1 MDSQNKTLVIEV
13 ANQYV
18 HGLIF
23 ERIPE
28 GSFFFRA
35 HHKMPTSASTGD
47 MVRAMKQYYESEYNS
62 VEVVDDRQSR
72 ISQITDSLSSY
83 GTSVSIRI
91 DSKETIVAVSTY
103 GRNRQTKSLP
113 YGWGAG
119 VGDVISIGGVEKF
132 NTWFDITGAGN
143 KTHQFDVI
151 GRRIQYPMLSAGK
164 GSESALSAV
173 LFAILSAVSSE
184 VQVQVTNTGLQEVQH
199 SVNRVVLSGEI
210 FSQEGN
216 LEEYIFSII
225 DGLELDGVWQILL
238 DSNNVL
244 SSLSYIVPDTLYDV
258 GELGLELQGTLVT
271 LSHRQKWFEDLG
283 EIVFDFGLSE
293 PMVLSARTGEVVVV
307 PVSGDQTGDMVFTV
321 NREVEVKGYSPN
333 SDIRGGRLGVL
344 VDMRGR
350 PIKSYFQDK
359 SYARQYRKW
368 VSNL

>member
-1 MDSQNKTLVIEV
+1 
-13 ANQYV
+13 
-18 HGLIF
+18 
-23 ERIPE
+23 
-28 GSFFFRA
+28 
-35 HHKMPTSASTGD
+35 
-47 MVRAMKQYYESEYNS
+47 
-62 VEVVDDRQSR
+62 
-72 ISQITDSLSSY
+72 
-83 GTSVSIRI
+83 
-91 DSKETIVAVSTY
+91 
-103 GRNRQTKSLP
+103 
-113 YGWGAG
+113 
-119 VGDVISIGGVEKF
+119 
-132 NTWFDITGAGN
+132 
-143 KTHQFDVI
+143 
-151 GRRIQYPMLSAGK
+151 
-164 GSESALSAV
+164 
-173 LFAILSAVSSE
+173 
-184 VQVQVTNTGLQEVQH
+184 
-199 SVNRVVLSGEI
+199 
-210 FSQEGN
+210 
-216 LEEYIFSII
+216 
-225 DGLELDGVWQILL
+225 
-238 DSNNVL
+238 L